1 MTKLCSLFAL
11 LTVACAGS
19 ERPACSP
26 EALAALEVRYV
37 AEASAA
43 CAGQTY
49 DDCPALPDIRNKYK
63 AEREEW
69 VQCR

>member
-1 MTKLCSLFAL
+1 MTKFHSAFAL
-11 LTVACAGS
+11 IAVACAGT

-26 EALAALEVRYV
+26 EALAALEARYV

-43 CAGQTY
+43 CTGFTY
-49 DDCPALPDIRNKYK
+49 EDCPALPEIRAKYK
-63 AEREEW
+63 TEREEW

>member
-1 MTKLCSLFAL
+1 MTRLTLLFAL
-11 LTVACAGS
+11 LAVACAGT

-26 EALAALEVRYV
+26 EALVALEARYV
-37 AEASAA
+37 AEAAAA
-43 CAGQTY
+43 CAGHTY
-49 DDCPALPDIRNKYK
+49 DDCPALPDIRAKYK

>member
-1 MTKLCSLFAL
+1 MTKLRSLFAL
-11 LTVACAGS
+11 LAVACAGS

-26 EALAALEVRYV
+26 EALAALEARYV

-43 CAGQTY
+43 CAGHTY
-49 DDCPALPDIRNKYK
+49 ADCPALPDIRNKYK

>member
-1 MTKLCSLFAL
+1 MTKLRLLFAL
-11 LTVACAGS
+11 LPVACAGS

-26 EALAALEVRYV
+26 EALAALEARFV
-37 AEASAA
+37 AEATAA
-43 CAGQTY
+43 CAGHTY
-49 DDCPALPDIRNKYK
+49 DDCPALPDIRAKYK